1 MGIFSCSRKIDMYLI
16 ALKMLVGDKAKY
28 FGILL
33 GVTFACLIM
42 TQQPSIFTGLMTRTY
57 SFVTQTSQA
66 EIWVVDPKVQFSE
79 DIKPLQDTQLY
90 RVRGVEGVEWAM
102 PIYRGNI
109 RARLDNG
116 TFQNTIVV
124 GIDDTTL
131 IGGPSEFA
139 SGSLEDLRKS
149 DSIIVDVDAANSRL
163 AKRLPDGTRIPLK
176 VGDTLE
182 LNDKRAVVVG
192 IAKISRPF
200 NTTPIIYTTYTR
212 ATSYAPNERKLLS
225 FIIAKAKEG
234 YDPKKV
240 TEIIE
245 ERTSLAAHT
254 AQEFKM
260 LTLNFFLR
268 NTGIPINF
276 GISVML
282 GFIVG
287 LAIAGQTFYS
297 FTLENLKQFGALK
310 AMGTKNSTLLKMV
323 LFQALVVGLIGYGL
337 GTGITAF
344 FGHSMTGSPLAFK
357 MTWQLLVFSASGVTL
372 ICFFSAII
380 SLIKVIRLE
389 PAVVFK

>member
-1 MGIFSCSRKIDMYLI
+1 MYII

-42 TQQPSIFTGLMTRTY
+42 TQQPSIFTGLMTRTFG
-57 SFVTQTSQA
+57 FVTQTNQA
-66 EIWVVDPKVQFSE
+66 EIWVVDPKVQFAE

-90 RVRGVEGVEWAM
+90 RVRGIEGVEWAM
-102 PIYRGNI
+102 PLYRGNL

-116 TFQNTIVV
+116 TFQNTTVV

-131 IGGPSEFA
+131 IGGPSEFIE
-139 SGSLEDLRKS
+139 GSLEDLRKS
-149 DSIIVDVDAANSRL
+149 DSVIVDSDAAKTRF
-163 AKRLPDGTRIPLK
+163 AKRKPDGTRVPLQI
-176 VGDTLE
+176 GDTLE

-192 IAKISRPF
+192 IAEVARTFGTAP
-200 NTTPIIYTTYTR
+200 TIYTTYSR
-212 ATSYAPNERKLLS
+212 ATSYAPSERKLLS
-225 FIIAKAKEG
+225 YIIVKAKPG
-234 YDPKKV
+234 YTKEAV
-240 TEIIE
+240 TANIE
-245 ERTSLAAHT
+245 KSTTLAAYT
-254 AQEFKM
+254 DNEFKM
-260 LTLNFFLR
+260 LTLNFFLK
-268 NTGIPINF
+268 NSGIPINF

-310 AMGTKNSTLLKMV
+310 AMGTKNFTLLKMV

-337 GTGITAF
+337 GTGITAY
-344 FGHSMTGSPLAFK
+344 FGYMMQGSPLAFK
-357 MTWQLLVFSASGVTL
+357 MTWQLLVFSATGVTL
-372 ICFFSAII
+372 ICFFAALI
-380 SLIKVIRLE
+380 SVRKVIKLE